1 MAKANVVAAETDWRA
16 ESDLSTLIE
25 AEKIKKDPKR
35 YAKAKEL
42 AKSKLIDV
50 AAVASESND

>member
-1 MAKANVVAAETDWRA
+1 MAKGNVVAAESDWRA